1 MKLLKLLPITSL
13 IWCQFKVGSENTLD
27 IMTWNIENF
36 PKQDNETVDYV
47 DSLITS
53 SNIDIIALQEISSDG
68 YFTQLINEL
77 NDPESQNNWVGYRS
91 GTGSWGELA
100 YIINTSTIDIIQSPY
115 TILNSFSHY
124 FAYREPYIL
133 EITFSNEQFF
143 IINNHFK
150 CCGNGIIQ
158 NDYWDE
164 EYRRQQAS
172 LYLQDYINT
181 NLADENVIVLGDLN
195 DELTDPEGNN
205 VFWNFISNPNEY
217 MFVDMDI
224 AEGSPE
230 YWSYPTWP
238 SHIDHILITNELFD
252 NVVSVNTVLYDTVL
266 TEGWNEYEYYISDH
280 RPLYISFC
288 MGENDECDIC
298 GGPGAIY
305 ECGCEGLI
313 EGTCDCDGNELDACG
328 DCAGNILDSANCNL
342 ELIGIQ
348 PQNYK
353 MINAYPNPFNSNTT
367 ITLQNMGNTFVKLD
381 IIDLNGHI
389 IDSIYSGYLYEKST
403 HTFLWDASENNS
415 GIYIARISENKK
427 IITHKIILL
436 K

>member
-13 IWCQFKVGSENTLD
+13 IWCQLKLGSENTLD
-27 IMTWNIENF
+27 IMTWNIEFF

-100 YIINTSTIDIIQSPY
+100 YIINTSTIDIIQIPY

-195 DELTDPEGNN
+195 DELTDPEENN

-305 ECGCEGLI
+305 E
-313 EGTCDCDGNELDACG
+313 
-328 DCAGNILDSANCNL
+328 
-342 ELIGIQ
+342 
-348 PQNYK
+348 
-353 MINAYPNPFNSNTT
+353 
-367 ITLQNMGNTFVKLD
+367 
-381 IIDLNGHI
+381 
-389 IDSIYSGYLYEKST
+389 
-403 HTFLWDASENNS
+403 
-415 GIYIARISENKK
+415 
-427 IITHKIILL
+427 
-436 K
+436 